1 MKLTETSLRKL
12 IKKIL
17 RESDHRWSRADDSLL
32 MLDQEGMEKS
42 DRQNVSRYLKSMRM
56 LD

>member
-1 MKLTETSLRKL
+1 MKLTESSLRKL

-42 DRQNVSRYLKSMRM
+42 DRENVSRYLKSMRM